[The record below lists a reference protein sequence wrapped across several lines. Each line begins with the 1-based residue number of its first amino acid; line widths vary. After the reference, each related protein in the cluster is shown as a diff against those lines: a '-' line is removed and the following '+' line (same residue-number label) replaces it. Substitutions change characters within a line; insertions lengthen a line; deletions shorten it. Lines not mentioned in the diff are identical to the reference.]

1 MEIKVIKDVLEANNY
16 IACKVK
22 EEIAKRQAMMIN
34 IIGSPGAGKTSFIV
48 KTIQYLD
55 IKSVVIEGDVTSDID
70 SRKVAEFGIPVVQ
83 VNTGGGCHLNAN
95 MIDLA
100 LQELSSSAENAIIFV
115 ENVGNLICPASFD
128 IGEDFKVVISSIP
141 EGHDKPYKYPA
152 IFEKAKVTVLNKID
166 LMKYVD
172 FNKDYFY
179 EAVLTLNPKGHI
191 FEVSSI
197 LGDGMKEWTRWLKLQ
212 FMKKFNR

>member
-95 MIDLA
+95 IIDLA

-128 IGEDFKVVISSIP
+128 IGEDFKVAVSSLP

-152 IFEKAKVTVLNKID
+152 VFEKARATVLNKID
-166 LMKYVD
+166 LKRHVEFD
-172 FNKDYFY
+172 RDSFY
-179 EAVLTLNPKGHI
+179 EGVKTLNPDGYI
-191 FEVSSI
+191 FEVSSL
-197 LGDGMKEWTRWLKLQ
+197 LGDGIKEWIQWLKQQ
-212 FMKKFNR
+212 FMRKLNH

>member
-100 LQELSSSAENAIIFV
+100 LEEISAENAIIFV

-128 IGEDFKVVISSIP
+128 IGEDFKLVISSIP
-141 EGHDKPYKYPA
+141 EGHDKPYKYPG
-152 IFEKAKVTVLNKID
+152 IFEKAKATILNKID

-172 FNKDYFY
+172 FNKNSFY
-179 EAVLTLNPKGHI
+179 EGVKTLNPNGYI

-197 LGDGMKEWTRWLKLQ
+197 LGDGIREWTQWLKLQ
-212 FMKKFNR
+212 FMEKFNR